1 MDSVIDKVAQE
12 IVERSGNRFDNQYE
26 TLVSDIREF
35 LNRSDK
41 DISSFASAANSG
53 DIINQ
58 LSAVLLKYKGSG
70 AKVINS
76 DLAETCN
83 MILIETPIG
92 IDIINCLSLNPNIP
106 WDSTNKEAKLFENVL
121 ML

>member
-1 MDSVIDKVAQE
+1 MPFLLYLLYQKMCIRDRE

-53 DIINQ
+53 DI
-58 LSAVLLKYKGSG
+58 
-70 AKVINS
+70 
-76 DLAETCN
+76 
-83 MILIETPIG
+83 
-92 IDIINCLSLNPNIP
+92 LSLIHIFMIM
-106 WDSTNKEAKLFENVL
+106 K
-121 ML
+121 